1 MSVSASESKYNPQLA
16 RDITKR
22 HKLPYKRK
30 NTSQNIQWMELFALI
45 GMVFGIWLSPT
56 KSYKPPVF
64 KNGLRACTVWK
75 YIKQSLK
82 THIHQNIVAK
92 PRHLWLFLKWHPPH
106 FYSNTTITAI
116 SCLHML
122 NQGCCPHNP
131 AFFPLLSCYFWQHVS
146 WKFSYLTNQIHF
158 RSYERCM

>member
-131 AFFPLLSCYFWQHVS
+131 AFFSPTELLLLATCLLKVFISD
-146 WKFSYLTNQIHF
+146 
-158 RSYERCM
+158 